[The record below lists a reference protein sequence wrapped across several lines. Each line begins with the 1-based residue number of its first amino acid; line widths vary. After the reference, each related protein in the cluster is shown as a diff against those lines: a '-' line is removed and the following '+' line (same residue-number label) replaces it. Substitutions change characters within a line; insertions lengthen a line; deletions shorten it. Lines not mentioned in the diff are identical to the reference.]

1 MCFCRLFSSWWP
13 LASHRHCNISCFFN
27 LGGAQIKK
35 HIVEKESDSSKAET
49 RTEELYRHRIDRP
62 SQGHVVS
69 NEHVSS
75 KGMCKK

>member
-1 MCFCRLFSSWWP
+1 MVEKR
-13 LASHRHCNISCFFN
+13 RDN
-27 LGGAQIKK
+27 
-35 HIVEKESDSSKAET
+35 IVEKESDSSKAET

-75 KGMCKK
+75 KGTCKKSKKKGIELTQCSGKIDAGKALHIFTV

>member
-1 MCFCRLFSSWWP
+1 MVEKR
-13 LASHRHCNISCFFN
+13 RDN
-27 LGGAQIKK
+27 
-35 HIVEKESDSSKAET
+35 IVEKESDSSKAET

-75 KGMCKK
+75 KGMCKKSKKKKGIELTQCSGKIKAGKALHIFKV